1 MTVAPDVDAFL
12 TNHTR
17 TMLVTLRRDGSPT
30 VHPMIGLWRDGALW
44 LNAYGRSAKVRN
56 LERDP
61 RVCCMVLAGEDQLL
75 PPAVVLRGEAE
86 VMPPG
91 TALPGGPIDDASVAR
106 PRGVSEGIVTK
117 VADRVAMSKRL
128 LVRVAPGE
136 LRMLD

>member
-1 MTVAPDVDAFL
+1 MTVPQVIDEFL
-12 TNHTR
+12 TSNTR

-30 VHPMIGLWRDGALW
+30 VHPMVGLWRDGALW

-61 RVCCMVLAGEDQLL
+61 RVCCVVLGGVDELG
-75 PPAVVLRGEAE
+75 PPAVVVRGDAE

-91 TALPGGPIDDASVAR
+91 TALPGGPIADANVRR
-106 PRGVSEGIVTK
+106 PRGVSPGIVTK
-117 VADRVAMSKRL
+117 VADRVATSKRI
-128 LVRVAPGE
+128 LVRVMPRD